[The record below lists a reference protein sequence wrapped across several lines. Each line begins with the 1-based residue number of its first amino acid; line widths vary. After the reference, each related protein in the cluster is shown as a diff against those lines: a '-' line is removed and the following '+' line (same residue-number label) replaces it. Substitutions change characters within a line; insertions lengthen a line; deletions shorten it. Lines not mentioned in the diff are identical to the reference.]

1 MSKRFLALVMLLAAG
16 AAGAETIE
24 VDGDE
29 YIYLPGFDH
38 IDEDESSEVY
48 FIDTKGTS
56 LFWEEPECPEG
67 WGRVVVKMPPGY
79 DYETVTVE
87 CGLVVEVDD
96 E

>member
-1 MSKRFLALVMLLAAG
+1 MGKGFLALVMLL

-48 FIDTKGTS
+48 FIDTED
-56 LFWEEPECPEG
+56 LRFWNEPECPEG
-67 WGRVVVKMPPGY
+67 WGEIIIKVPPSYG
-79 DYETVTVE
+79 YETVTVE
-87 CGLVVEVDD
+87 CGLVVEEDD
-96 E
+96 G